1 MSAVPAR
8 RRPAKREEADDA
20 EVGPWPRDVSRE
32 PEMKISEV
40 VDRLKTEFPALS
52 LSKVRYLEG
61 EGLISPYRVGNG
73 YRRYSKADVERL
85 RYALTA
91 QRDEYLPLSVIRQ
104 RLAELDASPQAP
116 EPAPIPRVVAAGGHA
131 VIGTSLDAE
140 SLAHHAGAS
149 MAQLEEL
156 VVIGVV
162 APDAHG
168 RFDARALGT
177 VSLAL
182 RAHRLGIPLRNLR
195 AVRTARPTL
204 STRLFDTSECVQA
217 RPRRMPPLSLPAY
230 LPSCTGRCCIRRS
243 RRWADA
249 CARVRN

>member
-8 RRPAKREEADDA
+8 RRPAEREAADDA
-20 EVGPWPRDVSRE
+20 EAVPWPRDVSRK

-104 RLAELDASPQAP
+104 RLAELDASPRAP
-116 EPAPIPRVVAAGGHA
+116 EPAPIPRVVAADGHA
-131 VIGTSLDAE
+131 VIGTSLDAA

-156 VVIGVV
+156 VAIGVV
-162 APDAHG
+162 TPDAHG
-168 RFDARALGT
+168 RFASRSLGT
-177 VSLAL
+177 VALAL

-195 AVRTARPTL
+195 SVRTAAEREADVVDL
-204 STRLFDTSECVQA
+204 AVQY
-217 RPRRMPPLSLPAY
+217 R
-230 LPSCTGRCCIRRS
+230 
-243 RRWADA
+243 
-249 CARVRN
+249 RVRSSTAAEDAASELAGVLAELHTALLHQAVSALG

>member
-8 RRPAKREEADDA
+8 RRPAEREAADDA
-20 EVGPWPRDVSRE
+20 EAVPWPRDVSRK

-91 QRDEYLPLSVIRQ
+91 QRDEYLPLSVIR
-104 RLAELDASPQAP
+104 LAELDASPRAP
-116 EPAPIPRVVAAGGHA
+116 EPAPIPRVVAADGHA
-131 VIGTSLDAE
+131 VIGTSLDAA

-156 VVIGVV
+156 VAIGVV
-162 APDAHG
+162 TPDAHG
-168 RFDARALGT
+168 RFDSRSLGT
-177 VSLAL
+177 VALAL

-195 AVRTARPTL
+195 SVRTAAEREADVVDL
-204 STRLFDTSECVQA
+204 AVQY
-217 RPRRMPPLSLPAY
+217 R
-230 LPSCTGRCCIRRS
+230 
-243 RRWADA
+243 
-249 CARVRN
+249 RVRSSTAAEDAASELAGVLAELHTALLHQAVSALG

>member
-61 EGLISPYRVGNG
+61 EGLGNG

-195 AVRTARPTL
+195 AVRTAAER
-204 STRLFDTSECVQA
+204 E
-217 RPRRMPPLSLPAY
+217 
-230 LPSCTGRCCIRRS
+230 
-243 RRWADA
+243 ADVVDSA
-249 CARVRN
+249 VRYKRVRSSTAAEDAASELAGVLAELHGALLHQAVSALG

>member
-182 RAHRLGIPLRNLR
+182 RAHRFGIPLRILR
-195 AVRTARPTL
+195 
-204 STRLFDTSECVQA
+204 
-217 RPRRMPPLSLPAY
+217 
-230 LPSCTGRCCIRRS
+230 
-243 RRWADA
+243 
-249 CARVRN
+249 

>member
-1 MSAVPAR
+1 
-8 RRPAKREEADDA
+8 
-20 EVGPWPRDVSRE
+20 
-32 PEMKISEV
+32 MKISEV

-195 AVRTARPTL
+195 SVRTAAEREADVVD
-204 STRLFDTSECVQA
+204 SAVRYKRLHQA
-217 RPRRMPPLSLPAY
+217 VSAL
-230 LPSCTGRCCIRRS
+230 G
-243 RRWADA
+243 
-249 CARVRN
+249 

>member
-182 RAHRLGIPLRNLR
+182 RAHRLDVR
-195 AVRTARPTL
+195 AVELGEVGGVEARRQEGRLLRGLGRLVDRHLQGGLLDGCGHRRLL
-204 STRLFDTSECVQA
+204 SEKLTS
-217 RPRRMPPLSLPAY
+217 
-230 LPSCTGRCCIRRS
+230 
-243 RRWADA
+243 
-249 CARVRN
+249 